1 MNPFASMDKDEE
13 ASFPPSNIDPPS
25 SSHGHRKGLTSGSD
39 PDPDGLPPR
48 IGSSTMATSR
58 NSASD
63 DDAAV
68 SGEDHYEDSEPP
80 ESLLFD
86 LAAESAANASPER
99 LSDGRSVAD
108 DSTPAD
114 SDIPTIDPESTAAT
128 AEQSMY
134 TSYRPSTSGNSQP
147 VQNGSTSTVKTDNK
161 KRANLGSSSMT
172 ASSDQSRRAGRQQGI
187 DKPASNRKGKGKADL
202 DNKIV
207 ESMDLASSDGRNQ
220 ADRGRTSDADHPI
233 NHALSRANS
242 ASPPP
247 DLLLSSSS
255 SDSSIGLSTRPYQN
269 IPRDAAAEKR
279 NLLPL
284 PVTTPHPTSA
294 NRMGSSSLTGQRGDS
309 SSVPDVTVGAD
320 GERRK
325 EKKRP
330 STKSRTE
337 RHRHRHAKRPH
348 KHSRAIEHEEDD
360 RRENDEQYSDNDGFD
375 DDQRAILMSSP
386 SNRNESRTGTRK
398 RSKKRVDPMAGLSER
413 DKALWVWANVTD
425 LDGYLQ
431 ESDIQTISWGEVV
444 IRIGRIRQ
452 ENALT
457 SDRNQENGSLAEL
470 QNVPKLDAHDVANR
484 IMRQEN
490 YLIALFTKDLLDLRV
505 RLPLPSVMKRYIP
518 QKFLTCGP
526 NGESVYL
533 TFGANSL
540 TKALEWNLR
549 YCLLGFIFDERG
561 RVRKG
566 FVKDRGRQ
574 GMIESFFRYFE
585 EYHKNPSAIGSRG
598 YTPFARWKFREFNE
612 LPHVFERRL
621 DESYP
626 AAKQYVDQFPK
637 EITAISMRFVAFIS
651 GAFAA
656 VLLLLSVVDPVFLH
670 FEITPDRT
678 VLFYLG
684 VFTSILAVSRGMI
697 PANNQVFDPELL
709 LTEVVGYVHYMPES
723 WEGKLHSQQV
733 HAEFSKMFQMKLAI
747 FAQEIASVI
756 LTPLVL
762 LFSLPSCAGKVI
774 DFCREFTV
782 HVNGIGYVCSFA
794 VFNFKREGNV
804 KVDQVE
810 GSTDTYGAS
819 RLIDR
824 ESKMEQSFLHFKITN
839 PEWQPSDA
847 ATSLLLSRIADGD
860 AKAAV
865 TLRNSSRSRRGLL
878 RLGNS
883 TSPRLSSLA
892 NESLFAVT
900 EDERLKQKSL
910 LYETALQR
918 NNVLKGTNV
927 PGVKATTTTT
937 STRNPRLQPMEERPE
952 AEEEDGWETA
962 QLGVMP
968 RDGDMQGSANEADHG
983 DGMLG
988 LLHQVI
994 KK

>member
-1 MNPFASMDKDEE
+1 
-13 ASFPPSNIDPPS
+13 
-25 SSHGHRKGLTSGSD
+25 
-39 PDPDGLPPR
+39 
-48 IGSSTMATSR
+48 MATSR

-86 LAAESAANASPER
+86 LAAESAANASPEG

-134 TSYRPSTSGNSQP
+134 ISYRPSTSGNSQP
-147 VQNGSTSTVKTDNK
+147 VQNGSTSTVKSDKK

-360 RRENDEQYSDNDGFD
+360 RRENDEQYSDNDGLD

-431 ESDIQTISWGEVV
+431 E
-444 IRIGRIRQ
+444 
-452 ENALT
+452 
-457 SDRNQENGSLAEL
+457 
-470 QNVPKLDAHDVANR
+470 
-484 IMRQEN
+484 
-490 YLIALFTKDLLDLRV
+490 
-505 RLPLPSVMKRYIP
+505 
-518 QKFLTCGP
+518 
-526 NGESVYL
+526 
-533 TFGANSL
+533 
-540 TKALEWNLR
+540 
-549 YCLLGFIFDERG
+549 
-561 RVRKG
+561 
-566 FVKDRGRQ
+566 
-574 GMIESFFRYFE
+574 
-585 EYHKNPSAIGSRG
+585 
-598 YTPFARWKFREFNE
+598 
-612 LPHVFERRL
+612 
-621 DESYP
+621 
-626 AAKQYVDQFPK
+626 
-637 EITAISMRFVAFIS
+637 
-651 GAFAA
+651 
-656 VLLLLSVVDPVFLH
+656 
-670 FEITPDRT
+670 
-678 VLFYLG
+678 
-684 VFTSILAVSRGMI
+684 
-697 PANNQVFDPELL
+697 
-709 LTEVVGYVHYMPES
+709 
-723 WEGKLHSQQV
+723 
-733 HAEFSKMFQMKLAI
+733 
-747 FAQEIASVI
+747 
-756 LTPLVL
+756 
-762 LFSLPSCAGKVI
+762 
-774 DFCREFTV
+774 
-782 HVNGIGYVCSFA
+782 VC
-794 VFNFKREGNV
+794 
-804 KVDQVE
+804 
-810 GSTDTYGAS
+810 
-819 RLIDR
+819 I
-824 ESKMEQSFLHFKITN
+824 
-839 PEWQPSDA
+839 
-847 ATSLLLSRIADGD
+847 
-860 AKAAV
+860 
-865 TLRNSSRSRRGLL
+865 
-878 RLGNS
+878 
-883 TSPRLSSLA
+883 
-892 NESLFAVT
+892 
-900 EDERLKQKSL
+900 
-910 LYETALQR
+910 
-918 NNVLKGTNV
+918 
-927 PGVKATTTTT
+927 
-937 STRNPRLQPMEERPE
+937 
-952 AEEEDGWETA
+952 
-962 QLGVMP
+962 
-968 RDGDMQGSANEADHG
+968 
-983 DGMLG
+983 
-988 LLHQVI
+988 
-994 KK
+994 